1 MTAGRSQKESWNCV
15 PRLFLHMEVY
25 MNEKNIQYTTIEQQ
39 IENLRS
45 QNLIINHEDFAK
57 ESLILFGYSN
67 LIKSYREPYTIF
79 SEDKKFFRSGVSFEQ
94 IKTYVMLLWLLCLI

>member
-1 MTAGRSQKESWNCV
+1 
-15 PRLFLHMEVY
+15 

-94 IKTYVMLLWLLCLI
+94 ICSLYILDKNLRNAVMASMLNLEEHIKEA